1 MKKLLALRNLDIDLT
16 KSETRTLLGF
26 SLLYSFL
33 VLVILCVMFFLYYQ
47 FQKDLML
54 QEKRQIL
61 QTYSNSLISNLKELH
76 INIDKDNVYPRDEK
90 YKSAIYDSDKKKIF
104 STLQSQTVK
113 LDDVIY
119 LKNDKIH
126 FIKEPES
133 YYLGSKYVIVEIPD
147 DHIWFENIKYKMIV
161 GFLLAFLFMIFV
173 GYFISKLFLKP
184 MRDALHLLDRFIK
197 DTTHELNTP
206 VTAIIT
212 NIETID
218 KSLLDDKT
226 LRKINRIEIGAKT
239 ISNIYEDLTF
249 VTLNNQIISN
259 NENINLSNILRQR
272 VDFFLSIAN
281 MKKIRFE
288 TNIKDNVFIFCDIKK
303 ISKLIDNLLSNAIK
317 YNKNSGFIKVVLA
330 KNSMIIEDSGK
341 GMSSENLENLF
352 DRYQRF
358 DKSVG
363 GFGIGLNIVSLI
375 AKEYDFKIDV
385 TSQLGVGTKVKVR
398 W

>member
-1 MKKLLALRNLDIDLT
+1 MLALKNLDIDLT

-104 STLQSQTVK
+104 STLQSQIVK

-147 DHIWFENIKYKMIV
+147 DHIWFENIKYKMII

-259 NENINLSNILRQR
+259 NENINLSNIVRQR

>member
-1 MKKLLALRNLDIDLT
+1 MLALRNLDIDLT

-147 DHIWFENIKYKMIV
+147 DHIWFENIKYKMII

-259 NENINLSNILRQR
+259 NENINLSNIVRQR

-317 YNKNSGFIKVVLA
+317 YNKNSGFIKVILA

-375 AKEYDFKIDV
+375 AKEYDFKIDI

>member
-1 MKKLLALRNLDIDLT
+1 MLALKNLDIDLT

-161 GFLLAFLFMIFV
+161 GFLSAFLFMIFV

-317 YNKNSGFIKVVLA
+317 YNKNSGFIKVILA

>member
-1 MKKLLALRNLDIDLT
+1 MLALRNLDIDLT

-47 FQKDLML
+47 FQKNLML

-104 STLQSQTVK
+104 STLQSQIVK

-133 YYLGSKYVIVEIPD
+133 YYLGSKYVVIEIPD
-147 DHIWFENIKYKMIV
+147 DNIWFENIKYKMIIS
-161 GFLLAFLFMIFV
+161 FFCAFLFMIFI